1 MIIRLITALSI
12 CLLLAFSSVAPGMAG
27 VEDDSLRCGSDLID
41 LGETMYE
48 IRTSCGEP
56 YSVQGVGEKRH
67 YSRYKSNKHRSV
79 ESIVY
84 LTEWIYERDDGIYV
98 LTFEGSRLVEK
109 EFIFQ

>member
-1 MIIRLITALSI
+1 MSR
-12 CLLLAFSSVAPGMAG
+12 

-48 IRTSCGEP
+48 VRKSCGEL
-56 YSVQGVGEKRH
+56 YSVQDVGEKRH
-67 YSRYKSNKHRSV
+67 YSRYKTKRQTV

-84 LTEWIYERDDGIYV
+84 LTEWIYERADGIYV
-98 LTFEGSRLVEK
+98 LTFEGGRLVEK

>member
-1 MIIRLITALSI
+1 MIIRLSTALGIYLLVSFSI
-12 CLLLAFSSVAPGMAG
+12 VAPSMAG

-48 IRTSCGEP
+48 VRKSCGEP
-56 YSVQGVGEKRH
+56 YSIQDVGEKRH
-67 YSRYKSNKHRSV
+67 YSRYKSKRRSV